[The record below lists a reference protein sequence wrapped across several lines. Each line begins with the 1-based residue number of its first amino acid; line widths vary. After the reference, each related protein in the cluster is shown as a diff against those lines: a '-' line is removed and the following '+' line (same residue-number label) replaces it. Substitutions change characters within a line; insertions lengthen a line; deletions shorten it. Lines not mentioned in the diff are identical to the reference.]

1 MCTIQVTYNFLCA
14 INSPWQV
21 EILNKMARIYDH
33 DELIEMRYITLG
45 KRQYLPILKCIIR
58 PILNRSITA
67 IDQQLLRLQLTSIHK
82 CIFGIVHR
90 AVTRTHLQPKF
101 CSSLLHLALIC
112 LSADIDKGAN
122 SLDSILLSVL
132 LAEITQKETGLFRI
146 HTG

>member
-1 MCTIQVTYNFLCA
+1 MTYNFLCV

-67 IDQQLLRLQLTSIHK
+67 IDQQLLDCNSHQYISVFLVLFIVLLQE
-82 CIFGIVHR
+82 
-90 AVTRTHLQPKF
+90 
-101 CSSLLHLALIC
+101 LIC
-112 LSADIDKGAN
+112 SQNFAPP
-122 SLDSILLSVL
+122 SC
-132 LAEITQKETGLFRI
+132 T
-146 HTG
+146 